1 MTATDLAPANAHSPV
16 SAPSRPWALLAE
28 LTHACPL
35 HCGYCSNPLE
45 LTRRSRE
52 LTTAQW
58 TDVMRQAGEFGVVHT
73 HLSGGEPLL
82 RPDLEEIVTAAET
95 AGIYTQLVTSGVG
108 LDEARLAAL
117 AEAGLRSVQL
127 SVQHADPRA
136 SDRIA
141 GRRSFTEKERA
152 AGLVRAAGLPLGL
165 NVVLHRENLDAID
178 ALIELGLS
186 WGVDRVELANAQFY
200 GWGLLNR
207 AALLPTRDQL
217 ARARD
222 AVERWR
228 GRLSPDGPDLVW
240 VVPDYFDG
248 AAKPCMGGWGAVS
261 LTVTPD
267 GTVLP
272 CPAAASL
279 PDLDPPNI
287 REHPLAWIWDRSKA
301 FTRYRGTDW
310 MAEPCRSCSHRDEDF
325 GGCRC
330 QAYALTGDA
339 TRTDPACRL
348 SPDHGLIRALTDDTD
363 DNRAGPRASSP
374 LPTPA
379 GASSRA
385 GIRRRTPGRPEP
397 EPEPD
402 PESE

>member
-1 MTATDLAPANAHSPV
+1 MTAIDPTIPAAPAPV
-16 SAPSRPWALLAE
+16 PARPWALLAE

-52 LTTAQW
+52 LTTEQW
-58 TDVMRQAGEFGVVHT
+58 TDVMGQASAFGVVHT

-82 RPDLEEIVTAAET
+82 RRDLEQITAAAEA

-108 LDEARLAAL
+108 LDEARLSAL
-117 AEAGLRSVQL
+117 AGAGLRSVQL
-127 SVQHADPRA
+127 SVQHADARA

-141 GRRSFTEKERA
+141 GRAASFTDKERA

-178 ALIELGLS
+178 AIVDLGLS
-186 WGVDRVELANAQFY
+186 WGVDRIELANTQYY

-207 AALLPTRDQL
+207 AALMPTRDQL

-228 GRLSPDGPDLVW
+228 ERLTGECDLVW

-248 AAKPCMGGWGAVS
+248 VAKPCMGGWGAVS

-287 REHPLAWIWDRSKA
+287 RDRSLAWIWDHSKA

-310 MAEPCRSCSHRDEDF
+310 MADPCRSCSRRDEDF

-330 QAYALTGDA
+330 QAFALTGDA
-339 TRTDPACRL
+339 GRTDPACGL
-348 SPDHGLIRALTDDTD
+348 SPDHGLIRAL
-363 DNRAGPRASSP
+363 AGDAAEGR
-374 LPTPA
+374 PA
-379 GASSRA
+379 GSPPSAPARVQP
-385 GIRRRTPGRPEP
+385 RTPRRPGT
-397 EPEPD
+397 
-402 PESE
+402 

>member
-1 MTATDLAPANAHSPV
+1 MTPADPPPA
-16 SAPSRPWALLAE
+16 RPWALLAE

-52 LTTAQW
+52 LSTAQW
-58 TDVMRQAGEFGVVHT
+58 TEVMRQAGHLGVVHT

-82 RPDLEEIVTAAET
+82 RRDLDEIVTAAEA

-108 LDEARLAAL
+108 LDRARLAAL
-117 AEAGLRSVQL
+117 RAAGLKSVQL

-136 SDRIA
+136 SDRIG
-141 GRRSFTEKERA
+141 GRRSFAEKERA
-152 AGLVRAAGLPLGL
+152 AELVRTAGLPLGL
-165 NVVLHRENLDAID
+165 NVVLHHGNLDAVD
-178 ALIELGLS
+178 AIIELGVS
-186 WGVDRVELANAQFY
+186 WGVDRIELANVQFY

-217 ARARD
+217 AGARD
-222 AVERWR
+222 TVERWR
-228 GRLSPDGPDLVW
+228 ERLSTGPELVW
-240 VVPDYFDG
+240 VVPDHFDG
-248 AAKPCMGGWGAVS
+248 VAKPCMGGWGAVS

-272 CPAAASL
+272 CPAAAAL
-279 PDLDPPNI
+279 PDLDPPNV
-287 REHPLAWIWDRSKA
+287 RDHPLDWIWDHSEA

-310 MAEPCRSCSHRDEDF
+310 MADPCRSCSRRDEDF

-339 TRTDPACRL
+339 ARTDPACRI
-348 SPDHGLIRALTDDTD
+348 SPDHGMIRALTDGSEG
-363 DNRAGPRASSP
+363 AAPR
-374 LPTPA
+374 
-379 GASSRA
+379 
-385 GIRRRTPGRPEP
+385 IRRRRPGRGEAVRTRV
-397 EPEPD
+397 
-402 PESE
+402 